1 MTKKGIHLKMS
12 LTSWNELLNDAN
24 YYPELSDLVE
34 SIKKVCSSTEIRF
47 IIYDDDNVSWLL
59 TYNQETEKFELTQ
72 VES

>member
-1 MTKKGIHLKMS
+1 MTKKGIRLKMS